1 MKILTLD
8 LGGTAIKAALMSP
21 DGKLTDFM
29 ECPSN
34 GKLGGEAFMKA
45 AMEVADKYSG
55 FDRIGISVSGQ
66 VNVNDGSI
74 LFANENIP
82 GFTGTKVK
90 EIFEKKYDCPVAVEN
105 DVNAF
110 TIGEY
115 GYGNAVGI
123 DDIVCITI
131 GTGVGGGIIVGGKVL
146 YGKNGNA
153 GELGHIITHLNGLNC
168 ACGGKG
174 CYEQYAS
181 TTALVRE
188 AKKVDPTVQNGR
200 EIFAEFE
207 KYKEVI
213 DLWVD
218 EIVVGI
224 VGFVHTLAP
233 SAVILGGGIMNEEYL
248 INSVQEKL
256 NKLLMPSYKNTVVK
270 KAKLGSKTA
279 LLGAGKAAI
288 DLA

>member
-8 LGGTAIKAALMSP
+8 LGGTAIKAALMTEN
-21 DGKLTDFM
+21 GELTDFFEM
-29 ECPSN
+29 PSN
-34 GKLGGEAFMKA
+34 GKQGGKAFMDA
-45 AMEVADKYSG
+45 AMEAADKFSG

-66 VNVNDGSI
+66 VNVKDGSI

-90 EIFEKKYDCPVAVEN
+90 EIFETKYNCPVAVDN

-110 TIGEY
+110 TFGEANF
-115 GYGNAVGI
+115 GNGKGMN
-123 DDIVCITI
+123 DIVCITI
-131 GTGVGGGIIVGGKVL
+131 GTGVGGGIIVNGKIL

-153 GELGHIITHLNGLNC
+153 GELGHVITHPNGITC
-168 ACGGKG
+168 ACGCKG

-188 AKKVDPTVQNGR
+188 AKKVDNTVKNGR
-200 EIFAEFE
+200 EIFEEFD

-218 EIVVGI
+218 EIVIGLI
-224 VGFVHTLAP
+224 GFVHTLAP
-233 SAVILGGGIMNEEYL
+233 EAIILGGGIMNEEYL
-248 INSVQEKL
+248 VNSIQEKL
-256 NKLLMPSYKNTVVK
+256 TTLLMPSYKDTIVK

-279 LLGAGKAAI
+279 LLGAGKAA
-288 DLA
+288 LNL